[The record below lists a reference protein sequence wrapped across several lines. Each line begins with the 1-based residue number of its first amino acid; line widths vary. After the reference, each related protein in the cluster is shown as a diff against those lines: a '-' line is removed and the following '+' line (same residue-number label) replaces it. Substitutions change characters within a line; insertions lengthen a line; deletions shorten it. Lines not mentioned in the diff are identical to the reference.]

1 MAISAVPLVSRLQLR
16 LLLGYGEDGSP
27 ILRTRS
33 YSNIKPS
40 ASDEDLYDTGRELA
54 GLQEHSLELIRR
66 VDEMELEEEE

>member
-1 MAISAVPLVSRLQLR
+1 MAVSAVPLVSRLQLR
-16 LLLGYGEDGSP
+16 LLLGYNDDGSP

-40 ASDEDLYDTGRELA
+40 ASHEALFDTGQELA
-54 GLQEHSLELIRR
+54 GLQEHTLELVRR